1 MTHGNTRFTD
11 QDRAKARRLFVED
24 GQSMQAIQEEIGC
37 SPRTLGIWAK
47 EMGWRDERASWIR
60 IHSVPL
66 EDLEE
71 RAIRKLM
78 GRLERDAEDLAPETL
93 LSLLTN
99 INRFKA
105 LIAKRQG
112 YRVLDAALVVGE
124 DFQEFVL
131 RECPDEAPVLL
142 EAWKN
147 FIEDLQRRTV

>member
-1 MTHGNTRFTD
+1 
-11 QDRAKARRLFVED
+11 
-24 GQSMQAIQEEIGC
+24 MQAVLKEIGC

-47 EMGWRDERASWIR
+47 DMGWKDDRASWIR
-60 IHSVPL
+60 IHAVPL

-78 GRLERDAEDLAPETL
+78 GRLERDAETLEPEIL